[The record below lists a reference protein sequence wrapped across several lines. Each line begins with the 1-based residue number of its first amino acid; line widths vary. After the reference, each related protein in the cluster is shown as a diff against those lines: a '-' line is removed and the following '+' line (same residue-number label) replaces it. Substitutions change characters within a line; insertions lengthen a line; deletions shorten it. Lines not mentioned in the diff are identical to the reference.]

1 MAKYRKRG
9 FAVTCL
15 DEFTVVISPY
25 RERCWG
31 MRGVRPIAKINF
43 THEKFH
49 AIGLL
54 GRRSFRYAFC
64 EKLNQRTFIACLE
77 KFLSRGGRILIVLDN
92 AKWHKGKLVQRFVER
107 RKKTLKF
114 VFLPPYS
121 PNLNPMEPIV
131 QKSKRVLSNRLYTD
145 KASMKADLRKAYR
158 KQRFFAG
165 KMFKYLCP

>member
-1 MAKYRKRG
+1 LAEYRKRG

-25 RERCWG
+25 RERCWSR
-31 MRGVRPIAKINF
+31 RGVRPMARINF
-43 THEKFH
+43 TREKFH

-64 EKLNQRTFIACLE
+64 ERLNQQTFIACIRR
-77 KFLSRGGRILIVLDN
+77 FLGRGGRLLIVLDN
-92 AKWHKGKLVQRFVER
+92 ARWHKGKVVQRFAKR
-107 RKKTLKF
+107 RKNTLKL

-121 PNLNPMEPIV
+121 PELSPMEPV
-131 QKSKRVLSNRLYTD
+131 VRESKRVLSNKLYLD
-145 KASMKADLRKAYR
+145 KPSMKTDLRKAYR
-158 KQRFFAG
+158 KRQFFAG